1 MLVENAR
8 HEPLSV
14 AVAKTFDGDHPC
26 DLCHAVAAGKKSEK
40 KSEALPTIVK
50 MDLICPIRIARFSPG
65 FTRTR
70 ITSFVDRAA
79 TRIEE
84 PAVPPPRAA

>member
-40 KSEALPTIVK
+40 KSEALPTIAKV
-50 MDLICPIRIARFSPG
+50 DLLCPVYILAFSPG

-70 ITSFVDRAA
+70 FTSFSDRASS
-79 TRIEE
+79 RIEE